1 MIVSGSDV
9 KEVAPAGPRFSR
21 GNVSSLKEGLKSIP
35 AAQSYREKPA
45 SSRREE
51 MQHDL
56 VASRDI
62 SDVQSVR
69 RCQVVLL

>member
-1 MIVSGSDV
+1 M
-9 KEVAPAGPRFSR
+9 
-21 GNVSSLKEGLKSIP
+21 SSLKEGLKSIP
-35 AAQSYREKPA
+35 AAQSYRDKPA
-45 SSRREE
+45 SSTREE